1 MNLFKK
7 ENKATEIYAVI
18 YAVKDELT
26 GTFFT
31 PIFLKGE
38 EPTKQAERVF
48 SEMVNNNPIWKSNPN
63 DFSLYKLGEFDEKMG
78 YLIQDNMIE
87 KINTGAA
94 YVRKEQA

>member
-1 MNLFKK
+1 MNTLA
-7 ENKATEIYAVI
+7 EI

-38 EPTKQAERVF
+38 ETLKQAERVF
-48 SEMVNNNPIWKSNPN
+48 SEMVNNNPIWKNNPN
-63 DFSLYKLGEFDEKMG
+63 DFGLYRLGTFNEKNG
-78 YLIQDNMIE
+78 EIRQDYNIE
-87 KINTGAA
+87 KINSGAP

>member
-1 MNLFKK
+1 METLA
-7 ENKATEIYAVI
+7 EI

-38 EPTKQAERVF
+38 NTKEQAERVF
-48 SEMVNNNPIWKSNPN
+48 GEMINNNPIWKNNPN
-63 DFSLYKLGEFDEKMG
+63 DFALYQLGTFNEKNG
-78 YLIQDNMIE
+78 EIRQDYGLE
-87 KINTGAA
+87 KINSGAP